1 MQTKPAKISQWADNL
16 KYRKTLITAGA
27 IGVLV
32 VLFLIL
38 FDWNW
43 FRAPVER
50 YVFKKTGRHL
60 KIEGDIKVAL
70 GFPPTIR
77 IGKMRYENPEW
88 SKEKQMASVEDLE
101 FVPNLRSLFGRVII
115 VERLRM
121 VGADVLLERSK
132 DGKRNWVFGKSDDP
146 EAPAPEIRSVTIDN
160 GVVRWRDGLEDLE
173 ARAEVRT
180 EAQDAQGRPQR
191 LPTVI
196 VFSGKYKDM
205 PFSGSARAGSVLGL
219 RDSGVA
225 FPLQARGKIG
235 ETSFEINGSFVDIR
249 QLAGVD
255 ARVKIAGPDWSRLYP
270 TVPVPLPRS
279 PPYSIEG
286 RFKNQ
291 GAQYAYENFKGI
303 IGGSDIGGTAVFT
316 PEQTRPHLAASLH
329 SKILDLRDLGP
340 MIGIHSSGAA
350 DAGRGTVSRGRGKA
364 EAPTARARVLPKK
377 PFRLERL
384 NAIDADITLKAGQIR
399 RPEALAL
406 EDLTATLKLAEG
418 TLTLAPLNFGF
429 AGGNIVSNIT
439 LNAKQDPI
447 VTHAAISMRS
457 VRLNKLF
464 PTVKLM
470 KESEG
475 AMGALIK
482 LSGRGNSIAAMLA
495 TATGEGSFAT
505 SGGALSNLLMEFF
518 GLDGGEI
525 IKFLVVGDRET
536 AIRCG
541 AASFDVKDGLAT
553 SRSIVLDTA
562 DTQIEGSGTVN
573 LRDEQLDIILKP
585 HPKDVSILVVR
596 SPIHIV
602 GSFAKPDVSV
612 DKGGLIK
619 RLGSAVLLGLINPL
633 AALIPLIETG
643 TGTDANCNQL
653 LATVESAQR
662 ETVKPPSKPVSKK
675 PRK

>member
-1 MQTKPAKISQWADNL
+1 MR
-16 KYRKTLITAGA
+16 YRKTLIATGT
-27 IGVLV
+27 IGGLV
-32 VLFLIL
+32 ILFLIL

-43 FRAPVER
+43 FRSPIER
-50 YVFKKTGRHL
+50 RVFDKTGRHL
-60 KIEGDIKVAL
+60 KIEGDIKVEL
-70 GFPPTIR
+70 GFPPTVR

-88 SKEKQMASVEDLE
+88 SKEKQMASVEELE
-101 FVPNLRSLFGRVII
+101 FVPNLHSLFGRVII
-115 VERLRM
+115 VERLSL
-121 VGADVLLERSK
+121 VDSDILLERSR

-146 EAPAPEIRSVTIDN
+146 EAPVPEIRSLTIKN
-160 GVVRWRDGLEDLE
+160 GVVRWHDGLKDLE

-196 VFSGKYKDM
+196 AFSGKYKDM

-219 RDSGVA
+219 HDSGVA

-235 ETSFEINGSFVDIR
+235 ETSFDINGSFVDIM

-255 ARVKIAGPDWSRLYP
+255 ARIKIAGPDWSRLYP
-270 TVPVPLPRS
+270 IVPVPLPRS

-316 PEQTRPHLAASLH
+316 PKQPRPHFAASFR
-329 SKILDLRDLGP
+329 SKILDLKDLGP
-340 MIGIHSSGAA
+340 MIGIHSSGGA
-350 DAGRGTVSRGRGKA
+350 DVGRGTVSSKRGKA
-364 EAPTARARVLPKK
+364 KVDIAHAGKVLPKE
-377 PFRLERL
+377 PFRIERL
-384 NAIDADITLKAGQIR
+384 NAIDADVTLRAGQIR

-406 EDLTATLKLAEG
+406 EDLTTTLKLADG
-418 TLTLAPLNFGF
+418 VLTLEPLNFGF
-429 AGGNIVSNIT
+429 AGGNIVSNIK

-447 VTHAAISMRS
+447 VTHATISMRS
-457 VRLNKLF
+457 IRLNKLF

-475 AMGALIK
+475 AMGAFIK
-482 LSGRGNSIAAMLA
+482 LSGRGNSVAAMLA
-495 TATGEGSFAT
+495 TATGKGSFAT
-505 SGGALSNLLMEFF
+505 SGGALSNLLIEFF

-553 SRSIVLDTA
+553 SRSIVLDTV

-573 LRDEQLDIILKP
+573 LRDEQLDIVLKP

-596 SPIHIV
+596 SPIHII
-602 GSFAKPDVSV
+602 GSFAKPDFSV
-612 DKGGLIK
+612 DKGGLII
-619 RLGSAVLLGLINPL
+619 RVGSAILLGLINPL
-633 AALIPLIETG
+633 GLLIPLIETG
-643 TGTDANCNQL
+643 TGTDANCKQL
-653 LATVESAQR
+653 LAAVEKAQR
-662 ETVKPPSKPVSKK
+662 EAVKPPSKPVLKN

>member
-1 MQTKPAKISQWADNL
+1 MPPSKFSPWFGNL
-16 KYRKTLITAGA
+16 KYRKTMIAAGA
-27 IGVLV
+27 IGILVL
-32 VLFLIL
+32 LFLVL

-43 FRAPVER
+43 FRAPIES
-50 YVFKKTGRHL
+50 YVFQKTGRHL
-60 KIEGDIKVAL
+60 KIEGDINVAL
-70 GFPPTIR
+70 GFSPTIR
-77 IGKMRYENPEW
+77 IGKMSYENPEW
-88 SKEKQMASVEDLE
+88 SQEKQMASVEGLE
-101 FVPNLRSLFGRVII
+101 FVPNLRSLFDRVII
-115 VERLRM
+115 VERLR
-121 VGADVLLERSK
+121 VVDGDVLLERSK

-146 EAPAPEIRSVTIDN
+146 EAPVPEIRSLTIDH
-160 GVVRWRDGLEDLE
+160 GVIRWRDGLEDLD

-180 EAQDAQGRPQR
+180 EAQDAHGRPQR

-196 VFSGKYKDM
+196 AFSGKYKGL

-225 FPLQARGKIG
+225 FPLQASGKIG
-235 ETSFEINGSFVDIR
+235 KNSFEIDGSFVDLG
-249 QLAGVD
+249 QLAEVD

-270 TVPVPLPRS
+270 IVPVPLPHS
-279 PPYSIEG
+279 PHFSIEG

-291 GAQYAYENFKGI
+291 GAKYAYENFKGI
-303 IGGSDIGGTAVFT
+303 IGGSDINGTAVFT
-316 PEQTRPHLAASLH
+316 PKQPRPHLAAAFH
-329 SKILDLRDLGP
+329 SKILDLKDLGP

-350 DAGRGTVSRGRGKA
+350 DKGRGPVSSEGKMA
-364 EAPTARARVLPKK
+364 GVPAAPARVLPNE

-384 NAIDADITLKAGQIR
+384 HAIDADVTLTAGQIR
-399 RPEALAL
+399 RPKGLAL
-406 EDLTATLKLAEG
+406 EDLTATMKLADG
-418 TLTLAPLNFGF
+418 VLTLAPLNFGF

-447 VTHAAISMRS
+447 AAQATISLRAL
-457 VRLNKLF
+457 RLNKLF

-470 KESEG
+470 KVSEG
-475 AMGALIK
+475 AMGAKIK
-482 LSGRGNSIAAMLA
+482 ISGRGNSLAAMLA

-505 SGGALSNLLMEFF
+505 SGGKLSNLLVEFL

-541 AASFDVKDGLAT
+541 AASFEIKDGLAT

-562 DTQIEGSGTVN
+562 DTQIEGSGDVN
-573 LRDEQLDIILKP
+573 LRAEQLDLILKP

-596 SPIHIV
+596 SPIHIT
-602 GSFAKPDVSV
+602 GNFAKPKVSV
-612 DKGGLIK
+612 DKRGLIK

-633 AALIPLIETG
+633 AALIPLVETG
-643 TGTDANCNQL
+643 TGTDANCVEL
-653 LATVESAQR
+653 LATVEEAQR
-662 ETVKPPSKPVSKK
+662 EAVKPPSRSGSKK

>member
-1 MQTKPAKISQWADNL
+1 M
-16 KYRKTLITAGA
+16 KYRKTLIAAGA
-27 IGVLV
+27 IGALVLV
-32 VLFLIL
+32 FLLLFE
-38 FDWNW
+38 WNW
-43 FRAPVER
+43 FRAPIER

-60 KIEGDIKVAL
+60 KIEGDIKVVL

-77 IGKMRYENPEW
+77 IGKLRYENPEW
-88 SKEKQMASVEDLE
+88 SQEKRMGAVEDLE
-101 FVPNLRSLFGRVII
+101 FVPNLRSLFGPVVII
-115 VERLRM
+115 ERLR
-121 VGADVLLERSK
+121 VVNADVLLERSK
-132 DGKRNWVFGKSDDP
+132 DGKRNWVFGRADDP
-146 EAPAPEIRSVTIDN
+146 EAPAPEIRSLTIDH
-160 GVVRWRDGLEDLE
+160 GVIRWRDGLEDLE
-173 ARAEVRT
+173 ARAEVKT
-180 EAQDAQGRPQR
+180 EAQDVQGQPQR

-196 VFSGKYKDM
+196 AFSGIYKNL
-205 PFSGSARAGSVLGL
+205 PFSGSARTGSVLGL

-235 ETSFEINGSFVDIR
+235 KTSFEIDGTFVDIG

-270 TVPVPLPRS
+270 IVPVPLPHS

-303 IGGSDIGGTAVFT
+303 IGGSDIDGTAVFT
-316 PEQTRPHLAASLH
+316 PKQPRPHLAASFH
-329 SKILDLRDLGP
+329 SKILDLKDLGP

-350 DAGRGTVSRGRGKA
+350 DAERGTVSSERGKP
-364 EAPTARARVLPKK
+364 EAVAASARVLPKE

-384 NAIDADITLKAGQIR
+384 NAIDADVTLKAGQIR
-399 RPEALAL
+399 RPEGLAL
-406 EDLTATLKLAEG
+406 EDLTATLKLADG
-418 TLTLAPLNFGF
+418 ALTLEPLNFGF

-447 VTHAAISMRS
+447 VTQATISMRAL
-457 VRLNKLF
+457 RLNKLF
-464 PTVKLM
+464 PTVQLM

-475 AMGALIK
+475 AMGARIK
-482 LSGRGNSIAAMLA
+482 ISGRGNSIAAMLA
-495 TATGEGSFAT
+495 SANGEGSFAT
-505 SGGALSNLLMEFF
+505 SGGAVSNLLVEFF

-553 SRSIVLDTA
+553 SRSLVLDTA
-562 DTQIEGSGTVN
+562 DTQIEGAGTVN
-573 LRDEQLDIILKP
+573 LRDEQLDITLKP

-602 GSFAKPDVSV
+602 GSFANPDVSV
-612 DKGGLIK
+612 DKGGLVR
-619 RLGSAVLLGLINPL
+619 RLGSAALLGLINPL
-633 AALIPLIETG
+633 AALIPLVETG
-643 TGTDANCNQL
+643 TGTDANCVEL
-653 LATVESAQR
+653 LATVEAAQR
-662 ETVKPPSKPVSKK
+662 EAVKPPSKPVAEK
-675 PRK
+675 PRKK

>member
-1 MQTKPAKISQWADNL
+1 VPPSKFSPWFDNL
-16 KYRKTLITAGA
+16 KYRKTLIAAGA
-27 IGVLV
+27 IGILVL
-32 VLFLIL
+32 LFLIL

-43 FRAPVER
+43 FRAPIER

-70 GFPPTIR
+70 GLSPTIR

-88 SKEKQMASVEDLE
+88 SQEKQMASVEGLE
-101 FVPNLRSLFGRVII
+101 FVPNLRSLFARVII
-115 VERLRM
+115 VERLR
-121 VGADVLLERSK
+121 VVDGDVLLERSK
-132 DGKRNWVFGKSDDP
+132 DGKRNWVFGRSDDP
-146 EAPAPEIRSVTIDN
+146 EAPVPEIRSLTIDH
-160 GVVRWRDGLEDLE
+160 GVIRWRDGLEDMD
-173 ARAEVRT
+173 ARAEVKT
-180 EAQDAQGRPQR
+180 ETQDAQGKPQR
-191 LPTVI
+191 LPTMI
-196 VFSGKYKDM
+196 AFSGEYKNL

-225 FPLQARGKIG
+225 FPLQASGKIG
-235 ETSFEINGSFVDIR
+235 KNSFEIDGTFVDLG

-270 TVPVPLPRS
+270 IIPVPLPHS
-279 PPYSIEG
+279 PPFSIEG

-303 IGGSDIGGTAVFT
+303 IGGSDINGTAVFT
-316 PEQTRPHLAASLH
+316 PKQPRPHLAASFH
-329 SKILDLRDLGP
+329 SKILDLKDLGP

-350 DAGRGTVSRGRGKA
+350 DKGRGTVSSESKKG
-364 EAPTARARVLPKK
+364 EAPAAPARVLPKE
-377 PFRLERL
+377 PFRVERL

-399 RPEALAL
+399 RPEGLAL
-406 EDLTATLKLAEG
+406 EDLTATLKLADG
-418 TLTLAPLNFGF
+418 VLTLAPLNFGF
-429 AGGNIVSNIT
+429 AGGNIISNIT
-439 LNAKQDPI
+439 LNAKHDPI
-447 VTHAAISMRS
+447 ATQATISMRAL
-457 VRLNKLF
+457 RLNKLF

-470 KESEG
+470 KGSEG
-475 AMGALIK
+475 AMGAKIR
-482 LSGRGNSIAAMLA
+482 LSGRGNSLADMLA
-495 TATGEGSFAT
+495 TATGEGNFAM
-505 SGGALSNLLMEFF
+505 SGGTLSNLLVELF

-541 AASFDVKDGLAT
+541 AASFEIQDGLAT

-562 DTQIEGSGTVN
+562 DTQIEGSGDVN
-573 LRDEQLDIILKP
+573 LRDEQLDLILKP

-596 SPIHIV
+596 SPIHIT
-602 GSFAKPDVSV
+602 GSFAKPDVSI

-619 RLGSAVLLGLINPL
+619 RLGSAALLGLINPL

-643 TGTDANCNQL
+643 TGTDANCVEL
-653 LATVESAQR
+653 LATVEEAQR
-662 ETVKPPSKPVSKK
+662 EAVKPPSRPVSKK

>member
-1 MQTKPAKISQWADNL
+1 MF
-16 KYRKTLITAGA
+16 
-27 IGVLV
+27 LV
-32 VLFLIL
+32 L

-43 FRAPVER
+43 FRAPIER
-50 YVFKKTGRHL
+50 HVFEKTGRHL
-60 KIEGDIKVAL
+60 NIEGDIKVTL
-70 GFPPTIR
+70 RFPPTVR
-77 IGKMRYENPEW
+77 IDKIRYENPEW
-88 SKEKQMASVEDLE
+88 SKEKQMTFVEDLE

-115 VERLRM
+115 VERLRL
-121 VGADVLLERSK
+121 VDPDVLLERSK

-146 EAPAPEIRSVTIDN
+146 EAPVSEIRSLTIEN
-160 GVVRWRDGLEDLE
+160 GVVRLRDGLKDLE
-173 ARAEVRT
+173 ARAEVKT

-196 VFSGKYKDM
+196 AFSGKYKDM
-205 PFSGSARAGSVLGL
+205 PFSGSARAGIVLGL

-225 FPLQARGKIG
+225 FPLEARGKVG
-235 ETSFEINGSFVDIR
+235 ETSFEIDGSFVDIM

-270 TVPVPLPRS
+270 IVPVPLPPS

-316 PEQTRPHLAASLH
+316 PKQPRPHLAASFH
-329 SKILDLRDLGP
+329 SKILDLADLGP
-340 MIGIHSSGAA
+340 MIGIHSSGAS
-350 DAGRGTVSRGRGKA
+350 DAGRGTVSSKRGKA
-364 EAPTARARVLPKK
+364 EAPAARARKVLPNE

-384 NAIDADITLKAGQIR
+384 NAIDADVTLRAGQIR

-406 EDLTATLKLAEG
+406 EDLTASLKLADG
-418 TLTLAPLNFGF
+418 VLTLEPLSFGF
-429 AGGNIVSNIT
+429 AGGNIVSNIK

-447 VTHAAISMRS
+447 GAHATISMRS
-457 VRLNKLF
+457 IRLNKLF
-464 PTVKLM
+464 PTVELM
-470 KESEG
+470 KDSEG
-475 AMGALIK
+475 AAGVLIK
-482 LSGRGNSIAAMLA
+482 FSGRGNSIATMLA

-505 SGGALSNLLMEFF
+505 SGGALSNLMIEFI
-518 GLDGGEI
+518 GLDGGEV
-525 IKFLVVGDRET
+525 IKYLVVGDRET

-541 AASFDVKDGLAT
+541 VASFDVTDGLAT
-553 SRSIVLDTA
+553 SRSIVFDTV

-573 LRDEQLDIILKP
+573 LRDEQLDIVLKP

-596 SPIHIV
+596 SPVHII
-602 GSFAKPDVSV
+602 GSFAKPDVRI

-619 RLGSAVLLGLINPL
+619 RGGSAVLLGLINPL

-643 TGTDANCNQL
+643 TGTDANCKQL
-653 LATVESAQR
+653 LATVEAAQR
-662 ETVKPPSKPVSKK
+662 EAVKPPSKPVSKN

>member
-1 MQTKPAKISQWADNL
+1 MPPATISQWAGNS
-16 KYRKTLITAGA
+16 KYRKTLMTAGA
-27 IGVLV
+27 IGALL
-32 VLFLIL
+32 VLFLML

-43 FRAPVER
+43 FRAPIER
-50 YVFKKTGRHL
+50 YILKKTGRHL

-88 SKEKQMASVEDLE
+88 SKEKQMASVENLE
-101 FVPNLRSLFGRVII
+101 FVPDLRSLFGPVII
-115 VERLRM
+115 LERLR
-121 VGADVLLERSK
+121 VVDGDVLLERSK
-132 DGKRNWVFGKSDDP
+132 DGKRNWVFGRSDDP
-146 EAPAPEIRSVTIDN
+146 EAPVPEIRSLTIDN
-160 GVVRWRDGLEDLE
+160 GVVRWRDRLEDLD

-180 EAQDAQGRPQR
+180 EAQDAQGKPQR

-196 VFSGKYKDM
+196 AFSGTYKDL

-219 RDSGVA
+219 SDSGVA
-225 FPLQARGKIG
+225 FPLQARGKISK
-235 ETSFEINGSFVDIR
+235 TSFEIDGTFVDLG

-255 ARVKIAGPDWSRLYP
+255 ARVKIAGPDWSHLYP
-270 TVPVPLPRS
+270 LVPVPLPHS

-291 GAQYAYENFKGI
+291 GAQYIYENLKGT

-316 PEQTRPHLAASLH
+316 PKQPRPHLAASFH
-329 SKILDLRDLGP
+329 SKILDLKDLGP

-350 DAGRGTVSRGRGKA
+350 DAGRGSVSRKREKA
-364 EAPTARARVLPKK
+364 KAPTTPARVLPKE
-377 PFRLERL
+377 PFRVDRL

-399 RPEALAL
+399 RPAGLAL
-406 EDLTATLKLAEG
+406 KDLTATLKLADG
-418 TLTLAPLNFGF
+418 VLTLAPLNFGF
-429 AGGNIVSNIT
+429 AGGNIVSTIT

-447 VTHAAISMRS
+447 VTQAAISMRAI
-457 VRLNKLF
+457 RLNKLF

-470 KESEG
+470 KGSEG
-475 AMGALIK
+475 AMGAKIK
-482 LSGRGNSIAAMLA
+482 ISGRGNSIAAMLA
-495 TATGEGSFAT
+495 TATGEGDFAI
-505 SGGALSNLLMEFF
+505 SGGALSNLLVEFF

-525 IKFLVVGDRET
+525 IKFLMVGDRET

-541 AASFDVKDGLAT
+541 AASFKIKDGLAT
-553 SRSIVLDTA
+553 GQPIVLDTV

-573 LRDEQLDIILKP
+573 LRNEQLDITLTP

-596 SPIHIV
+596 SPIHIL
-602 GSFAKPDVSV
+602 GSFAKPDVSI

-653 LATVESAQR
+653 LATVEEAQR
-662 ETVKPPSKPVSKK
+662 EAVKPPSKPVSKR